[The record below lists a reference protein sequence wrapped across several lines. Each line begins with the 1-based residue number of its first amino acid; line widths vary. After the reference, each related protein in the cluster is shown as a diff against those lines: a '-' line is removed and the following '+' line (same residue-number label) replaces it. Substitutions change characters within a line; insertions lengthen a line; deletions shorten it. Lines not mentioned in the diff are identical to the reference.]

1 MNWMD
6 DTMESENE
14 TRGVVGLRDAVGL
27 NTLASEDASESTGH
41 RCATSNILGHLQGS
55 VASLVMML
63 GEKMTSRI
71 EESERL
77 LEDILERCQTFA

>member
-41 RCATSNILGHLQGS
+41 RFAASKILGHLQCS

-71 EESERL
+71 GESERL
-77 LEDILERCQTFA
+77 LKDIIERCQTFA